1 MVVGYGRQSRGLDA
15 SRAIAPGVSGAGTG
29 GRPVHAQVLDLQR
42 RAGNRA
48 VASLV
53 GSVRRRTLQRFT
65 EAGHKAIGDF
75 AFELEWAKQDL
86 ELAPGLTLTFGDAV
100 AMGDY
105 FGSFHRMQTLAAKK
119 GKGPGTRGQVL
130 YVLWAHIW
138 GKDPKQKLGDWYDA
152 YAMQVAETE
161 SNWLTGTNISHFPN
175 PETGDV
181 TRPTLEK
188 ATRRD
193 SSGTPVGA
201 FASYRE
207 AHEEAL
213 RLAQA
218 AGRAHRPMDDALI
231 AEGFACHFLTDAF
244 SASHARTPRLS
255 IKKHWDAKVP
265 GFDKKLKRWLVR
277 RIADYKWGAVKR
289 GGAVG
294 LPASGPVAVGVGMA
308 VGGPIGAAVAVGGEA
323 ASAIGSAIKGASG
336 RISEVAAE
344 KLAILLAGGDWGFG
358 NVVSLIVHDYEGDRG
373 VQATIK
379 GKPITLAGD
388 KNLMTEFESQNF
400 AHPEW
405 HNRSAVVTPGRK
417 AQATFDAAVE
427 ATRASIRDVEFA
439 YQSGWEEKPNQVW
452 MITPFAWT
460 TPTRHDMSTLKDS
473 QRLYAAEQLVPVPVD
488 DAKLP
493 TSQRGDFWMHNTFD
507 ELMADT
513 RMKDALSAF
522 GKLEWS
528 TFADMLA
535 RSSDF
540 PEEAR
545 AAINDALVVPLQS
558 QNPVEIEKVLRS
570 IIAEK

>member
-1 MVVGYGRQSRGLDA
+1 MGYARQSRGVDPL
-15 SRAIAPGVSGAGTG
+15 RAIGPDESGRAIG
-29 GRPVHAQVLDLQR
+29 GSSVHAQVLALQR

-48 VASLV
+48 VAALV
-53 GSVRRRTLQRFT
+53 GSARRRTLQRFT

-86 ELAPGLTLTFGDAV
+86 ELAPGFTVTFGDAV

-105 FGSFHRMQTLAAKK
+105 FGSFARMQTLAAKE
-119 GKGPGTRGQVL
+119 GKGPGTRGQVR

-138 GKDPKQKLGDWYDA
+138 GKDPKQKLGAWYDA
-152 YAMQVAETE
+152 NAMHVAETE
-161 SNWLTGTNISHFPN
+161 SNWLTGSNISHFPN

-193 SSGTPVGA
+193 RRGLPVGGLA
-201 FASYRE
+201 TYRA

-255 IKKHWDAKVP
+255 IKEYWDAKVP
-265 GFDKKLKRWLVR
+265 GFEKKLKRWLVR
-277 RIADYKWGAVKR
+277 RIAGYPWGAVKR

-294 LPASGPVAVGVGMA
+294 VPLSGPVAVGIGMG
-308 VGGPIGAAVAVGGEA
+308 VGGPFGAAIMLGGEA
-323 ASAIGSAIKGASG
+323 VSAVGSAITGASG

-344 KLAILLAGGDWGFG
+344 KLALLLAGGDWGFG
-358 NVVSLIVHDYEGDRG
+358 NVVSLIVHDYEGEQG

-388 KNLMTEFESQNF
+388 KDLMLEFESQNF
-400 AHPEW
+400 PHPEW
-405 HNRSAVVTPGRK
+405 HYRSAVVNPSRR
-417 AQATFDAAVE
+417 AEATFDAAVE

-439 YQSGWEEKPNQVW
+439 YQSGWDENPNQVW
-452 MITPFAWT
+452 MTVPFAWT
-460 TPTRHDMSTLKDS
+460 TPARHDMSTLKDN

-493 TSQRGDFWMHNTFD
+493 AGQRSLFWMHNTVEEF
-507 ELMADT
+507 LADK
-513 RMKDALSAF
+513 RMKAALAAF
-522 GKLEWS
+522 GKLEGP
-528 TFADMLA
+528 TFEQTLA
-535 RSSDF
+535 SGSDL
-540 PEEAR
+540 PKEAR
-545 AAINDALVVPLQS
+545 TAVQKALVEPLKS
-558 QNPVEIEKVLRS
+558 GNADLIAKLLRS
-570 IIAEK
+570 IIAGE